1 MYRWSLPLPEAA
13 SSASV
18 EPVTICD
25 KFFHF
30 VLGKNKHEFRREPVC
45 IAFYGLIENLCLNP
59 VKFGKIP
66 INHNLQ
72 TANSEYARLDK
83 VIGCMDSGAFQLHI
97 ANLRKIRH
105 IHAASQKPSSPI
117 GLESS
122 WLRVKS
128 SSETGQLY
136 HPRHFAS

>member
-1 MYRWSLPLPEAA
+1 MKVISTTNAPGAIGPYSQGFITNGMVFT
-13 SSASV
+13 S
-18 EPVTICD
+18 
-25 KFFHF
+25 
-30 VLGKNKHEFRREPVC
+30 
-45 IAFYGLIENLCLNP
+45 
-59 VKFGKIP
+59 GKIP

-122 WLRVKS
+122 WLRGKS